1 MGSHV
6 DELVEALST
15 AVQRQ
20 AAAGAAVVA
29 VDDDAERFVAVHA
42 QHVRSAD
49 GRQFADVVVVVALDE
64 QFGLVAFRH
73 LAVDA
78 AQERQRRRSHLKSG
92 GTEKFRLA
100 PSALA
105 KFLHICSYIWAP
117 AEIFPEGRKTTHTLK
132 INHFFGARKTKTT
145 ICAFFTDST
154 LILQKYICIF
164 IF

>member
-1 MGSHV
+1 MSARV
-6 DELVEALST
+6 MQVLQALCAHSRT
-15 AVQRQ
+15 LQ
-20 AAAGAAVVA
+20 
-29 VDDDAERFVAVHA
+29 
-42 QHVRSAD
+42 
-49 GRQFADVVVVVALDE
+49 
-64 QFGLVAFRH
+64 
-73 LAVDA
+73 
-78 AQERQRRRSHLKSG
+78 QRRRSDLKSG

-117 AEIFPEGRKTTHTLK
+117 AEKFPEGRKTTHTLK

-164 IF
+164 IFWLHTNENFRSAPRPRSKTIQVWLYSRRRREKFSTFGFTRSQIRAS